1 MKQATAAQKNF
12 TEIYNKHAPQVLR
25 MCMAYSDNEAQ
36 AQDFL
41 QETFIKIW
49 QNLEQYRGDAKI
61 STWIYR
67 IAVNTC
73 LSHIRSAKNKIPDEL
88 KENFDSAEDN
98 SAVVKEQH
106 IQQLY
111 KAIHQLPETDRLI
124 ISMVLEEIPYD
135 EVAATVNI
143 TEGNLRVKIHR
154 IKQDLTKIFFKY
166 EQL

>member
-1 MKQATAAQKNF
+1 MDQHKHF
-12 TEIYNKHAPQVLR
+12 TELYNKHAAPVLR
-25 MCMAYSDNEAQ
+25 MCMAYTDNEAQ

-41 QETFIKIW
+41 QETFIKVW
-49 QNLEQYRGDAKI
+49 QHLESYRGDAKI

-73 LSHIRSAKNKIPDEL
+73 LSHLRSAKNKIPDEL
-88 KENFDSAEDN
+88 KETFDKADDN
-98 SAVVKEQH
+98 NAATKERH

-111 KAIHQLPETDRLI
+111 NAIHQLAETDRLI

-135 EVAATVNI
+135 EIAATVNV

-154 IKQDLTKIFFKY
+154 IKQELTKIFFKY

>member
-1 MKQATAAQKNF
+1 
-12 TEIYNKHAPQVLR
+12 
-25 MCMAYSDNEAQ
+25 MAYTDSEAQ
-36 AQDFL
+36 AKDYL
-41 QETFIKIW
+41 QETFIKVW
-49 QNLEQYRGDAKI
+49 QHIEEYRGDAKI

-73 LSHIRSAKNKIPDEL
+73 LSHIRSAKNKIPAEL
-88 KENFDSAEDN
+88 QPGFDSADDTI
-98 SAVVKEQH
+98 AVQAEQH

-135 EVAATVNI
+135 EIAATVNI

-154 IKQDLTKIFFKY
+154 IKKELTKIFFKY